1 MLRHAA
7 VLVLL
12 VGLVI
17 APTPSRGALPQ
28 EKLFEEGIE
37 NIAAGNY
44 TAALDVL
51 DRALAASPESPEGY
65 FLKASLFHILKAH
78 FARPDYRKQWRENAT
93 KAFSLAEKMLE
104 KNENDARAL
113 VLTGLVH
120 GMEIV
125 DALHRSKY
133 FSAFGLAGSMNTH
146 LERALEIE
154 PKRHDAY
161 YGLGVYHIRGSTE
174 GWVRLFRFFV
184 GDTSAK
190 GREYLRRAVAGK
202 GWTTNSAQLALVWD
216 LLRVEKFEEARKEI
230 ASLRARYPNNGLYD
244 VAYAESF
251 FVAGDCRRARAE
263 YAALKP
269 GLGRQKE
276 EVAGLYE
283 EFAVWRILRCDHT
296 LGERSERREELQ
308 ELLEETGRSASLI
321 EQIRTEVAAVNEALG
336 KK

>member
-216 LLRVEKFEEARKEI
+216 LLRVEKFEEARQ
-230 ASLRARYPNNGLYD
+230 
-244 VAYAESF
+244 
-251 FVAGDCRRARAE
+251 GDRLPARALPE
-263 YAALKP
+263 QRP
-269 GLGRQKE
+269 
-276 EVAGLYE
+276 
-283 EFAVWRILRCDHT
+283 LRRGVC
-296 LGERSERREELQ
+296 G
-308 ELLEETGRSASLI
+308 ELLRRGRLPPRAGG
-321 EQIRTEVAAVNEALG
+321 IRRPQAGARAPERGGGRALRGVRGVADTAV
-336 KK
+336 